1 MAKKPVVGRY
11 SLLSEVQLRVE
22 STGALV
28 DDAARIDAMQDATV
42 GRLAG
47 RLSARRQARTTVS
60 RGHGRRCDLMT
71 AGRRAKTGWGSVAV
85 ARLDPGIRTSAS
97 ERTPDVPSTRL
108 HASLGR
114 DCAGAVSTVSIVG
127 SEKRPSAHARLHRP
141 HCIGHMGCVGLGYG
155 RATVNSAP
163 SWLHPS
169 NDQQWVDVSDP
180 SWKNI
185 GRCSHAWHVLAPVIG
200 SLDALANAYASHL
213 DEILA
218 WPTEVA
224 DCHLGTQVNDG
235 QHAGRTLGSCQAN
248 EASIATLARRTRQ
261 RGPLAI
267 VSARFHATPI
277 PKHASESEF
286 SLPLP
291 FPLPP
296 LRTLHPSALLS
307 VRHTFHGIGTSPHRN
322 LAVASAS
329 SQSLPKLQASFT
341 RPWASHFGVNS
352 DPDASSGTGLDPS
365 HSSSFKLS
373 TPSRSRSRRRLRKT
387 SIAATGLH
395 LLLLLGGSTAPAFN
409 SQSDK
414 KTQVSGALRRL
425 CPLRITLSPVLLS
438 GRDHPFD
445 RTSELPS

>member
-1 MAKKPVVGRY
+1 
-11 SLLSEVQLRVE
+11 
-22 STGALV
+22 
-28 DDAARIDAMQDATV
+28 
-42 GRLAG
+42 
-47 RLSARRQARTTVS
+47 
-60 RGHGRRCDLMT
+60 MT

-235 QHAGRTLGSCQAN
+235 QHAGRTLGSCQGRPCA
-248 EASIATLARRTRQ
+248 ARWPQQSSVFQPHRQQHRLPAARCKAGLRCSVLPLARVAVSQ
-261 RGPLAI
+261 RECVSACVCGPVSSSRGRNRGFGCTDAARRDLCR
-267 VSARFHATPI
+267 VCTLDRLDDSARFGAP
-277 PKHASESEF
+277 P
-286 SLPLP
+286 PVP
-291 FPLPP
+291 PPPP
-296 LRTLHPSALLS
+296 LEP
-307 VRHTFHGIGTSPHRN
+307 
-322 LAVASAS
+322 
-329 SQSLPKLQASFT
+329 
-341 RPWASHFGVNS
+341 
-352 DPDASSGTGLDPS
+352 
-365 HSSSFKLS
+365 HSSHAR
-373 TPSRSRSRRRLRKT
+373 PAQERKE
-387 SIAATGLH
+387 
-395 LLLLLGGSTAPAFN
+395 
-409 SQSDK
+409 K
-414 KTQVSGALRRL
+414 KTAAEPRRDTVANVV
-425 CPLRITLSPVLLS
+425 PAV
-438 GRDHPFD
+438 
-445 RTSELPS
+445 RTDFHIRCSTGP